1 MEENKKLEIDASYNG
16 TETEER
22 SSIDF
27 TTIYTTLILNWK
39 WYLLSMLLCIGLA
52 AVYLRYADRKSVV

>member
-27 TTIYTTLILNWK
+27 TTITLP
-39 WYLLSMLLCIGLA
+39 LSLIGNGIYFLCSY
-52 AVYLRYADRKSVV
+52 V

>member
-22 SSIDF
+22 SSIDSLPLH
-27 TTIYTTLILNWK
+27 YP
-39 WYLLSMLLCIGLA
+39 YP
-52 AVYLRYADRKSVV
+52 